1 MLRLHPI
8 VSELMCDKNARLLA
22 PCTLQML
29 CYKTK
34 KESMVENP
42 NSL

>member
-29 CYKTK
+29 CYKAK
-34 KESMVENP
+34 P
-42 NSL
+42 GAGAG